1 MQILTN
7 ADFYAEINENQD
19 KKVLQK
25 IKKLLNKYPSSLTDK
40 EEDFVTNFD
49 FRESCFYGLPKIH
62 KSATIKEA
70 IKTQNSD
77 YITCKNPEDLTFRPI
92 VGGHSAPTQRLSNL
106 LDIVLKPLCCE
117 VKSYVRDDLDLLRHL
132 PSNVGINDKLV
143 TLDVVNLYSNIT
155 STLGLRSLGFWID
168 KHREKI
174 DNRFTKEFLL
184 EATELVLK
192 NNFFNFDDQHFQQVK
207 GTAMGTKMAP
217 TYATLTLGYLE
228 ELMYQQIN
236 ENFSEEFSENIK
248 RHWKRYLNDC
258 FIIWSNSDEYL
269 ATFHNILNNLD
280 PDINFTIKKSSTS
293 IPFLDVLITKQQD
306 KITTDIY
313 YKSTDTHQY
322 LHFGSSHPRHTKRS
336 IPYNLARR
344 ICTIV
349 SDKQT
354 RDQRLCELE
363 TYLTEQ
369 YYPKN
374 IIKDGIKIA
383 RMLNREE
390 LINPPPRNC
399 DSKILPFV
407 TTHNPKN
414 PNMTPIV
421 QQLNHIL
428 KSDEEMKDVLQNYKF
443 VNSKRQ
449 PKNLRRILC
458 SSKYHK
464 KSNFRVNKCKDP
476 RCGTCPFLKEG
487 QTCNFHGKEFTI
499 NADMSC
505 DSKNLIY
512 VITCSGC
519 RQIYIGETGT
529 TLRARIR
536 VHKQHIKE
544 PAYRKIKL
552 SEHLAVCGNGHF
564 NVFPFY
570 KLFTDNLVE
579 RREKEKYFIHSF
591 KPTLN
596 SLV

>member
-1 MQILTN
+1 
-7 ADFYAEINENQD
+7 
-19 KKVLQK
+19 
-25 IKKLLNKYPSSLTDK
+25 
-40 EEDFVTNFD
+40 
-49 FRESCFYGLPKIH
+49 
-62 KSATIKEA
+62 
-70 IKTQNSD
+70 
-77 YITCKNPEDLTFRPI
+77 
-92 VGGHSAPTQRLSNL
+92 
-106 LDIVLKPLCCE
+106 
-117 VKSYVRDDLDLLRHL
+117 
-132 PSNVGINDKLV
+132 
-143 TLDVVNLYSNIT
+143 
-155 STLGLRSLGFWID
+155 
-168 KHREKI
+168 
-174 DNRFTKEFLL
+174 
-184 EATELVLK
+184 
-192 NNFFNFDDQHFQQVK
+192 
-207 GTAMGTKMAP
+207 
-217 TYATLTLGYLE
+217 
-228 ELMYQQIN
+228 
-236 ENFSEEFSENIK
+236 
-248 RHWKRYLNDC
+248 
-258 FIIWSNSDEYL
+258 
-269 ATFHNILNNLD
+269 
-280 PDINFTIKKSSTS
+280 
-293 IPFLDVLITKQQD
+293 
-306 KITTDIY
+306 
-313 YKSTDTHQY
+313 
-322 LHFGSSHPRHTKRS
+322 
-336 IPYNLARR
+336 
-344 ICTIV
+344 
-349 SDKQT
+349 
-354 RDQRLCELE
+354 
-363 TYLTEQ
+363 
-369 YYPKN
+369 
-374 IIKDGIKIA
+374 
-383 RMLNREE
+383 MLNREE

-570 KLFTDNLVE
+570 KLFTNNLVE

>member
-1 MQILTN
+1 
-7 ADFYAEINENQD
+7 
-19 KKVLQK
+19 
-25 IKKLLNKYPSSLTDK
+25 
-40 EEDFVTNFD
+40 
-49 FRESCFYGLPKIH
+49 
-62 KSATIKEA
+62 
-70 IKTQNSD
+70 
-77 YITCKNPEDLTFRPI
+77 
-92 VGGHSAPTQRLSNL
+92 
-106 LDIVLKPLCCE
+106 
-117 VKSYVRDDLDLLRHL
+117 
-132 PSNVGINDKLV
+132 
-143 TLDVVNLYSNIT
+143 LYSNIT
-155 STLGLRSLGFWID
+155 STLGLRALGFWID

-192 NNFFNFDDQHFQQVK
+192 NNTFNFDDQHFQQVK

-248 RHWKRYLNDC
+248 RHWKRYLDDC

-280 PDINFTIKKSSTS
+280 PDIHFTIEKSSTS

-349 SDKQT
+349 SDEQT